1 MFFFG
6 ENYDKIICE
15 NKECCDISDENYKPT
30 YLMSSDEMFERMP
43 LDKKY
48 DIIFIDG
55 MHEASYLY
63 RDIINSL
70 KHLNKNGLIL
80 CHDVLPHAYIN
91 TLEFNGFHELGYGW
105 TGDVWKVVEQL
116 QKNNI
121 EFYTVHNEDMGL
133 GIIKY
138 NDNPYRFN
146 TIYENSSL
154 KYEYVFGY
162 NIINNANDWVLPNI
176 TNQGKYVL
184 HLISK
189 KDFLEMF

>member
-1 MFFFG
+1 M
-6 ENYDKIICE
+6 
-15 NKECCDISDENYKPT
+15 
-30 YLMSSDEMFERMP
+30 
-43 LDKKY
+43 
-48 DIIFIDG
+48 
-55 MHEASYLY
+55 
-63 RDIINSL
+63 
-70 KHLNKNGLIL
+70 
-80 CHDVLPHAYIN
+80 PHAYIN